1 MAAFKIIKKKGGN
14 PKTSGRFNSREK
26 LESFV
31 TYYGMRCIPIK
42 IIVYAAGCSRAV
54 VDKILHNVDIRGYFN
69 RQVKK
74 MSEMLKVYRIE
85 NKHLREENKKL
96 QAQLKALK
104 WEWPTEERIDIIGPN
119 GNDGGHYAILD
130 NLHTTGANQHAKE
143 SK

>member
-1 MAAFKIIKKKGGN
+1 MRNIQNKNKT
-14 PKTSGRFNSREK
+14 KTSGRFSTREK

-31 TYYGMRCIPIK
+31 THYGMRCIPIK
-42 IIVYAAGCSRAV
+42 IIVYAAGCSRSV

-104 WEWPTEERIDIIGPN
+104 WEWPAETRIDVVGQN
-119 GNDGGHYAILD
+119 GNNGDHYAKLND
-130 NLHTTGANQHAKE
+130 SHSGDK
-143 SK
+143 

>member
-1 MAAFKIIKKKGGN
+1 MAVFKSIEKKGGQ
-14 PKTSGRFNSREK
+14 PKTTGRFASREK

-31 TYYGMRCIPIK
+31 KYYGMRCIPIK

-54 VDKILHNVDIRGYFN
+54 VDKILNNIDIRGYFN

-96 QAQLKALK
+96 VAQLKALK
-104 WEWPTEERIDIIGPN
+104 WEWPAETRIEAIGQN
-119 GNDGGHYAILD
+119 GNNGEHYAKLND
-130 NLHTTGANQHAKE
+130 SHTIGENQHAE
-143 SK
+143 SNK

>member
-96 QAQLKALK
+96 VAQLKALK
-104 WEWPTEERIDIIGPN
+104 WEWPAETRIEAIGQN
-119 GNDGGHYAILD
+119 GNNGEHYAKIK
-130 NLHTTGANQHAKE
+130 NHTLEK
-143 SK
+143 